1 MFTRIIIMPVY
12 EYTAL
17 DRVGK
22 NISGIIDADSTVA
35 ARQKLRASGKYP
47 VQVKEATSKAK
58 AEPSASFSFPT
69 IFNRVTVDDIHAL
82 TRQLAT
88 LLNAGIPLVGALD
101 ALMEQTTSPP
111 LKRII
116 AQVKESVNEGNSL
129 TASLSKHP
137 KLFSNIYINMVR
149 AGEASGSL
157 DVVLER
163 LADFGEHQQALKGR
177 FQAALVYPLFMA
189 IVGSGVLFFLLS
201 FVVPN
206 LTRIFTEMKQVLPLP
221 TTILIWFS
229 GFMRLYWWIIVAI
242 MVAIIVGIKEAIKK
256 PKGRYIWDTLKL
268 RSPVIGQINRKIAL
282 SRFGRTLGSL
292 LQSSVPLITSLQIV
306 RNIVNNVLIGDVIEE
321 AIGDIQAGKSL
332 NIALSKSVWFP
343 PVFRQMISVGEQSG
357 DLEGML
363 HKIADAYEREVET
376 RITGMT
382 ALIEPIMILLMA
394 VVVGFIVISILLPIF
409 EMNQMVG

>member
-1 MFTRIIIMPVY
+1 MPVY

-58 AEPSASFSFPT
+58 AEPGASFSFPT
-69 IFNRVTVDDIHAL
+69 VFNRVTADDIHAL

-321 AIGDIQAGKSL
+321 AIEDIQAGKSL
-332 NIALSKSVWFP
+332 NVALSKSVWFP

>member
-1 MFTRIIIMPVY
+1 MPVY

-17 DRVGK
+17 DRAGK
-22 NISGIIDADSTVA
+22 NVAGIIDADSTVA

-47 VQVKEATSKAK
+47 VEVRETEARIKPPGA
-58 AEPSASFSFPT
+58 AGIALPSL
-69 IFNRVTVDDIHAL
+69 FNRVKPDDVHGL

-101 ALMEQTTSPP
+101 ALMEQTISPP
-111 LKRII
+111 LKKII
-116 AQVKESVNEGNSL
+116 AQVKESVNEGNTL
-129 TASLSKHP
+129 TNALKKHP
-137 KLFSNIYINMVR
+137 KLFSGIYINMVR

-163 LADFGEHQQALKGR
+163 LAEFGEHQQALKGR

-189 IVGSGVLFFLLS
+189 VIGAGVLFFLLS

-221 TTILIWFS
+221 TTILIGFS
-229 GFMRLYWWIIVAI
+229 SFMRSYWWLILLLIIAVLLGVKEFI
-242 MVAIIVGIKEAIKK
+242 KRTRGRFIWDGIK
-256 PKGRYIWDTLKL
+256 L
-268 RSPVIGQINRKIAL
+268 RAPLFGQINRKIAL
-282 SRFGRTLGSL
+282 ARFGRTLGSL
-292 LQSSVPLITSLQIV
+292 LQSGVPLITSLQIV
-306 RNIVNNVLIGDVIEE
+306 RNIVNNVLIGEVIDDIMEDV
-321 AIGDIQAGKSL
+321 QAGKSL
-332 NIALSKSVWFP
+332 NFALGRSAWFP
-343 PVFRQMISVGEQSG
+343 PVFRQMVAVGEQSG
-357 DLEGML
+357 DLEAML

-382 ALIEPIMILLMA
+382 ALIEPVMILFMA
-394 VVVGFIVISILLPIF
+394 AIVGFIVISILLPIF

>member
-1 MFTRIIIMPVY
+1 MPVY

-17 DRVGK
+17 DRAGK
-22 NISGIIDADSTVA
+22 NVAGIIDADSTVA

-47 VQVKEATSKAK
+47 VQIRETTAKAK
-58 AEPSASFSFPT
+58 SESAAGFSLPSL
-69 IFNRVTVDDIHAL
+69 FNRITPDDIHAL

-111 LKRII
+111 LKKII
-116 AQVKESVNEGNSL
+116 AQIKESVNEGNSL
-129 TASLSKHP
+129 TVSLTRHP

-157 DVVLER
+157 DVVLDR
-163 LADFGEHQQALKGR
+163 LAEFGEHQQALKGR
-177 FQAALVYPLFMA
+177 FQAALVYPVFMA
-189 IVGSGVLFFLLS
+189 IIGTGVLFFLLS

-206 LTRIFTEMKQVLPLP
+206 LTRVFTEMKQVLPLP

-229 GFMRLYWWIIVAI
+229 DFMRSYWWAILVVIVAS
-242 MVAIIVGIKEAIKK
+242 IIGIKEFIKS
-256 PKGRYIWDTLKL
+256 PKGRHIWDTLKL
-268 RSPVIGQINRKIAL
+268 HLPVIGQINRKIAL

-292 LQSSVPLITSLQIV
+292 LQSGVPLITSLQIV
-306 RNIVNNVLIGDVIEE
+306 RNIVNNVLIGAVIDE
-321 AIGDIQAGKSL
+321 AMEDIQAGKSL
-332 NIALSKSVWFP
+332 NLALSRSIWFP
-343 PVFRQMISVGEQSG
+343 PVFRQMVSVGEQSG

-363 HKIADAYEREVET
+363 HKVADSYEREVET

-382 ALIEPIMILLMA
+382 ALIEPIMILFMA
-394 VVVGFIVISILLPIF
+394 AIVGFIVISILLPIF
-409 EMNQMVG
+409 EMNQMIN

>member
-1 MFTRIIIMPVY
+1 MPVY

-17 DRVGK
+17 DRTGK
-22 NISGIIDADSTVA
+22 NVTGIIDADSTLA

-47 VQVKEATSKAK
+47 VQVQETTTRAK
-58 AEPSASFSFPT
+58 SERAVGFSLPT
-69 IFNRVTVDDIHAL
+69 FFNRVTPDDIHAL
-82 TRQLAT
+82 TRQLST
-88 LLNAGIPLVGALD
+88 LLNAGIPLIGALD
-101 ALMEQTTSPP
+101 ALMEQSTSPP

-116 AQVKESVNEGNSL
+116 AQIKESVNEGNSL
-129 TASLSKHP
+129 THSLAKHP

-157 DVVLER
+157 DVVLDR
-163 LADFGEHQQALKGR
+163 LAEFGEHQQALKGR
-177 FQAALVYPLFMA
+177 FQAALVYPIFMA
-189 IVGSGVLFFLLS
+189 IIGSGVLFFLLS

-206 LTRIFTEMKQVLPLP
+206 LTRVFTEMNQVLPLP

-229 GFMRLYWWIIVAI
+229 GFMRIYWWAI
-242 MVAIIVGIKEAIKK
+242 LLVMVAIVLGIKKFIKS
-256 PKGRYIWDTLKL
+256 PKGRYIWDKLKL
-268 RSPVIGQINRKIAL
+268 RLPVIGQINRKIAL

-292 LQSSVPLITSLQIV
+292 LQSGVPLIASLQIV
-306 RNIVNNVLIGDVIEE
+306 RNIVNNVLIGDVIDE
-321 AIGDIQAGKSL
+321 AMEDIQAGKSL
-332 NIALSKSVWFP
+332 NLALSRSIWFP
-343 PVFRQMISVGEQSG
+343 PVFRQMVSVGEQSG

-363 HKIADAYEREVET
+363 HKIADAYEREIET

-409 EMNQMVG
+409 EMNQMIG

>member
-1 MFTRIIIMPVY
+1 MPVY

-69 IFNRVTVDDIHAL
+69 IFNRVTADDIHAL

-321 AIGDIQAGKSL
+321 AIEDIQAGKSL

>member
-1 MFTRIIIMPVY
+1 MPVY

-17 DRVGK
+17 DRAGK
-22 NISGIIDADSTVA
+22 NVTGIIDADSTVA

-47 VQVKEATSKAK
+47 VQVQETTSRAK
-58 AEPSASFSFPT
+58 SERAAGFSLPAF
-69 IFNRVTVDDIHAL
+69 FNRVTPDDIHAL
-82 TRQLAT
+82 TRQLST
-88 LLNAGIPLVGALD
+88 LLNAGIPLIGALD
-101 ALMEQTTSPP
+101 ALMEQSTSPP

-116 AQVKESVNEGNSL
+116 AQIKESVNEGNSL
-129 TASLSKHP
+129 THSLAKHP

-157 DVVLER
+157 DVVLDR
-163 LADFGEHQQALKGR
+163 LAEFGEHQQALKGR
-177 FQAALVYPLFMA
+177 FQAALVYPIFMA
-189 IVGSGVLFFLLS
+189 IIGSGVLFFLLS

-206 LTRIFTEMKQVLPLP
+206 LTRVFTEMKQVLPLP

-229 GFMRLYWWIIVAI
+229 GFMRVYWWAI
-242 MVAIIVGIKEAIKK
+242 LLVLVAIILGIKKFIKS
-256 PKGRYIWDTLKL
+256 PKGRYIWDGLKL
-268 RSPVIGQINRKIAL
+268 RLPVIGQINRKIAL

-292 LQSSVPLITSLQIV
+292 LQSGVPLITSLQIV
-306 RNIVNNVLIGDVIEE
+306 RNIVNNVLIGDVIDE
-321 AIGDIQAGKSL
+321 AMEDIQAGKSL
-332 NIALSKSVWFP
+332 HLALSRSLWFP
-343 PVFRQMISVGEQSG
+343 PVFRQMVSVGEQSG

-363 HKIADAYEREVET
+363 HKIADAYEREIET

-409 EMNQMVG
+409 EMNQMIG

>member
-1 MFTRIIIMPVY
+1 MPVY

-17 DRVGK
+17 DRAGK
-22 NISGIIDADSTVA
+22 NVVGIIDADSTVA

-47 VQVKEATSKAK
+47 VQIKETTAKAK
-58 AEPSASFSFPT
+58 SESAAGFSLPSL
-69 IFNRVTVDDIHAL
+69 FNRITPDDIHAL

-111 LKRII
+111 LKKII
-116 AQVKESVNEGNSL
+116 AQIKESVNEGNSL
-129 TASLSKHP
+129 TVSLTRHP

-157 DVVLER
+157 DVVLDR
-163 LADFGEHQQALKGR
+163 LAEFGEHQQALKGR
-177 FQAALVYPLFMA
+177 FQAALVYPVFMA
-189 IVGSGVLFFLLS
+189 IIGTGVLFFLLS

-229 GFMRLYWWIIVAI
+229 DFMRSYWWAILVVIAASII
-242 MVAIIVGIKEAIKK
+242 GIKEFIKS
-256 PKGRYIWDTLKL
+256 PKGRHIWDTLKL
-268 RSPVIGQINRKIAL
+268 HLPVIGQINRKIAL

-292 LQSSVPLITSLQIV
+292 LQSGVPLITSLQIV
-306 RNIVNNVLIGDVIEE
+306 RNIVNNVLIGAVIDE
-321 AIGDIQAGKSL
+321 AMEDIQAGKSL
-332 NIALSKSVWFP
+332 NLALSRSIWFP
-343 PVFRQMISVGEQSG
+343 PVFRQMVSVGEQSG

-363 HKIADAYEREVET
+363 HKVADSYEREVET

-382 ALIEPIMILLMA
+382 ALIEPIMILFMA
-394 VVVGFIVISILLPIF
+394 AIVGFIVISILLPIF
-409 EMNQMVG
+409 EMNQMIN

>member
-1 MFTRIIIMPVY
+1 MPVY

-321 AIGDIQAGKSL
+321 AIEDIQAGKSL

>member
-1 MFTRIIIMPVY
+1 MPVY

-17 DRVGK
+17 DRAGK
-22 NISGIIDADSTVA
+22 NVAGIIDADSTAA
-35 ARQKLRASGKYP
+35 ARQKLRATGKFP
-47 VQVKEATSKAK
+47 VQVRETTDLARSEKAGRLSL
-58 AEPSASFSFPT
+58 PSFL
-69 IFNRVTVDDIHAL
+69 NRVSADDIHAF

-101 ALMEQTTSPP
+101 ALMEQSTSPAF
-111 LKRII
+111 KKII
-116 AQVKESVNEGNSL
+116 AQIKESVNEGNSL
-129 TASLSKHP
+129 TASLSRHP

-163 LADFGEHQQALKGR
+163 LAEFGEHQQALRGR
-177 FQAALVYPLFMA
+177 FKAALVYPIFMA
-189 IVGSGVLFFLLS
+189 IIGAGVLFFLLS

-206 LTRIFTEMKQVLPLP
+206 LTRVFTEMKQVLPLP
-221 TTILIWFS
+221 TTMLIWFS
-229 GFMRLYWWIIVAI
+229 DFMRSYWWVLVLCIVAVI
-242 MVAIIVGIKEAIKK
+242 FGIRKAIKSTR
-256 PKGRYIWDTLKL
+256 GRYIWDSLKL
-268 RSPVIGQINRKIAL
+268 RLPLIGQINRKIAL

-292 LQSSVPLITSLQIV
+292 LQSGVPLITSLQIV
-306 RNIVNNVLIGDVIEE
+306 RNIVNNELIGDVIDE
-321 AIGDIQAGKSL
+321 AMGDIQAGKSL
-332 NIALSKSVWFP
+332 HLALSRSLWFP

-363 HKIADAYEREVET
+363 HKIANAYEREVET

-394 VVVGFIVISILLPIF
+394 LVVGFIVISILLPIF
-409 EMNQMVG
+409 EMNQMIG

>member
-1 MFTRIIIMPVY
+1 MPVY

-69 IFNRVTVDDIHAL
+69 IFNRVTADDIHAL

>member
-1 MFTRIIIMPVY
+1 MPVY

-17 DRVGK
+17 DRAGK
-22 NISGIIDADSTVA
+22 NIAGIIDADSTVA

-47 VQVKEATSKAK
+47 VQVKETAAK
-58 AEPSASFSFPT
+58 EKTEAAVDFSLPSL
-69 IFNRVTVDDIHAL
+69 FNRVNPDDVHAL

-101 ALMEQTTSPP
+101 ALMEQTTSPA
-111 LKRII
+111 LKKII
-116 AQVKESVNEGNSL
+116 AQIKESVNEGNSL
-129 TASLSKHP
+129 TVSLTRHP

-163 LADFGEHQQALKGR
+163 LAEFGEHQQALKGR
-177 FQAALVYPLFMA
+177 FQAALVYPVFMA
-189 IVGSGVLFFLLS
+189 IIGTGVLFFLLS

-206 LTRIFTEMKQVLPLP
+206 LTQIFTEMKQVLPLP
-221 TTILIWFS
+221 TTLLIWFS
-229 GFMRLYWWIIVAI
+229 GFMRSYWWAIIFLIVAI
-242 MVAIIVGIKEAIKK
+242 LLGVREFIKK
-256 PKGRYIWDTLKL
+256 PKGRYMWDTLKL
-268 RSPVIGQINRKIAL
+268 RLPVIGQINRKIAL

-292 LQSSVPLITSLQIV
+292 LQSGVPLITSLQIV
-306 RNIVNNVLIGDVIEE
+306 RNIVNNVLIGEVIDETM
-321 AIGDIQAGKSL
+321 ADIQAGKSL
-332 NIALSKSVWFP
+332 NYALSRSIWFP
-343 PVFRQMISVGEQSG
+343 PVFRQMVSVGEQSG

-394 VVVGFIVISILLPIF
+394 VIVGFIVISILLPIF
-409 EMNQMVG
+409 EMNQMIG

>member
-1 MFTRIIIMPVY
+1 MPVY
-12 EYTAL
+12 EYKAL
-17 DRVGK
+17 DRAGK
-22 NISGIIDADSTVA
+22 NVTGIIDADSTVA

-47 VQVKEATSKAK
+47 VQVKVTSVKKKQEVDAGFLFPSVFKRVKAD
-58 AEPSASFSFPT
+58 E
-69 IFNRVTVDDIHAL
+69 IHAL

-88 LLNAGIPLVGALD
+88 LLSAGIPLVAALD
-101 ALMEQTTSPP
+101 ALMEQTTRPA
-111 LKRII
+111 LKKII

-129 TASLSKHP
+129 TASLAEHP
-137 KLFSNIYINMVR
+137 RLFSNIYINMVR
-149 AGEASGSL
+149 AGEESGSL

-177 FQAALVYPLFMA
+177 FQAALVYPVFMA
-189 IVGSGVLFFLLS
+189 FIGAGVLFFLLS

-221 TTILIWFS
+221 TTMLIWFS
-229 GFMRLYWWIIVAI
+229 DFMRSYWWVIVASI
-242 MVAIIVGIKEAIKK
+242 LAIIFFIKEAIKK
-256 PKGRYIWDTLKL
+256 TKGRYLWDALKL

-292 LQSSVPLITSLQIV
+292 LQSGVPLISSLHIV
-306 RNIVNNVLIGDVIEE
+306 RNIVNNVLIGSVIDE
-321 AIGDIQAGKSL
+321 AMEDIQAGKSL
-332 NIALSKSVWFP
+332 NLALGRSVWFP
-343 PVFRQMISVGEQSG
+343 PVFLQMIAVGEQSG
-357 DLEGML
+357 ELEGML

-382 ALIEPIMILLMA
+382 ALIEPVMILLMA

-409 EMNQMVG
+409 EMNQMIG

>member
-1 MFTRIIIMPVY
+1 MPVY

-17 DRVGK
+17 DRAGK
-22 NISGIIDADSTVA
+22 NVVGIIDADSTVA

-47 VQVKEATSKAK
+47 VQIKETTAKAK
-58 AEPSASFSFPT
+58 SESAAGFSLPSL
-69 IFNRVTVDDIHAL
+69 FNRITPDDIHAL

-111 LKRII
+111 LKKII
-116 AQVKESVNEGNSL
+116 AQIKESVNEGNSL
-129 TASLSKHP
+129 TVSLTKHP

-157 DVVLER
+157 DVVLDR
-163 LADFGEHQQALKGR
+163 LAEFGEHQQALKGR
-177 FQAALVYPLFMA
+177 FQAALVYPVFMA
-189 IVGSGVLFFLLS
+189 IIGTGVLFFLLS

-229 GFMRLYWWIIVAI
+229 DFMRSYWWAILVVIVAS
-242 MVAIIVGIKEAIKK
+242 IIGIKEFIKS
-256 PKGRYIWDTLKL
+256 PKGRHIWDTLKL
-268 RSPVIGQINRKIAL
+268 HLPVIGQINRKIAL

-292 LQSSVPLITSLQIV
+292 LQSGVPLITSLQIV
-306 RNIVNNVLIGDVIEE
+306 RNIVNNVLIGAVIDE
-321 AIGDIQAGKSL
+321 AMEDIQAGKSL
-332 NIALSKSVWFP
+332 NLALSRSIWFP
-343 PVFRQMISVGEQSG
+343 PVFRQMVSVGEQSG

-363 HKIADAYEREVET
+363 HKVADSYEREVET

-382 ALIEPIMILLMA
+382 ALIEPIMILFMA
-394 VVVGFIVISILLPIF
+394 AIVGFIVISILLPIF
-409 EMNQMVG
+409 EMNQMIN

>member
-1 MFTRIIIMPVY
+1 MPVY

-58 AEPSASFSFPT
+58 AEPGTSFSFPT
-69 IFNRVTVDDIHAL
+69 IFNRVTADDIHAL

-321 AIGDIQAGKSL
+321 AIEDIQAGKSL
-332 NIALSKSVWFP
+332 NVALSKSVWFP

>member
-1 MFTRIIIMPVY
+1 MPVY
-12 EYTAL
+12 EYKAL
-17 DRVGK
+17 DRAGK
-22 NISGIIDADSTVA
+22 NVAGIIDADSTVA

-47 VQVKEATSKAK
+47 VQVNVTSVKKKQGAD
-58 AEPSASFSFPT
+58 AGYLFPT
-69 IFNRVTVDDIHAL
+69 IFNRVKADDIHAL

-88 LLNAGIPLVGALD
+88 LLGAGIPLVAALD

-111 LKRII
+111 LKKII
-116 AQVKESVNEGNSL
+116 AQIKESVNEGNSL
-129 TASLSKHP
+129 TASLAEHP

-149 AGEASGSL
+149 AGEESGSL

-177 FQAALVYPLFMA
+177 FQAALVYPIFMA
-189 IVGSGVLFFLLS
+189 LVGAGVLFFLLS

-229 GFMRLYWWIIVAI
+229 DFMRSYWWILAAVFL
-242 MVAIIVGIKEAIKK
+242 VIIFGIKEAIKK
-256 PKGRYIWDTLKL
+256 TKGRYFWDAMKL

-292 LQSSVPLITSLQIV
+292 LQSGVPLITSLHIV
-306 RNIVNNVLIGDVIEE
+306 RNIVNNVLIGAVIDE
-321 AIGDIQAGKSL
+321 AMEDIQAGKSL
-332 NIALSKSVWFP
+332 NLALSRSIWFP
-343 PVFRQMISVGEQSG
+343 PVFLQMISVGEQSG
-357 DLEGML
+357 ELEGML

-382 ALIEPIMILLMA
+382 ALIEPLMILLMA
-394 VVVGFIVISILLPIF
+394 VIVGFIVISILLPIF

>member
-1 MFTRIIIMPVY
+1 MPVY

-17 DRVGK
+17 DRAGK
-22 NISGIIDADSTVA
+22 NIAGIIDADSTAA
-35 ARQKLRASGKYP
+35 ARQKLRTSGKYP
-47 VQVKEATSKAK
+47 VQVKETTSKAK
-58 AEPSASFSFPT
+58 PEAGAGLSLPS
-69 IFNRVTVDDIHAL
+69 IFNRVSADDIHAL

-88 LLNAGIPLVGALD
+88 LLSAGIPLVAALD

-111 LKRII
+111 LKKII

-129 TASLSKHP
+129 TASLSSHP

-177 FQAALVYPLFMA
+177 FQAALVYPVFMA
-189 IVGSGVLFFLLS
+189 IVGTGVLFFLLS

-221 TTILIWFS
+221 TIILIWFS
-229 GFMRLYWWIIVAI
+229 DFMRSYWWVIVAI
-242 MVAIIVGIKEAIKK
+242 IVAIIVGIKEAIKK
-256 PKGRYIWDTLKL
+256 PKGRYFWDTLKL
-268 RSPVIGQINRKIAL
+268 RLPVIGQINRKIAL

-306 RNIVNNVLIGDVIEE
+306 RNIVNNVLIGDVIDE
-321 AIGDIQAGKSL
+321 AMEDIQAGKSL
-332 NIALSKSVWFP
+332 NLALSRSVWFP

-382 ALIEPIMILLMA
+382 SLIEPIMILLMA

>member
-1 MFTRIIIMPVY
+1 MPVY

-17 DRVGK
+17 DRAGK
-22 NISGIIDADSTVA
+22 NIAGIIDADSTVA

-47 VQVKEATSKAK
+47 VQVKETAAK
-58 AEPSASFSFPT
+58 EKTEAAVDFSLPSL
-69 IFNRVTVDDIHAL
+69 FNRVNPDDVHAL

-101 ALMEQTTSPP
+101 ALMEQTTSPA
-111 LKRII
+111 LKKII
-116 AQVKESVNEGNSL
+116 AQIKESVNEGNSL
-129 TASLSKHP
+129 TVSLTRHP

-163 LADFGEHQQALKGR
+163 LAEFGEHQQALKGR
-177 FQAALVYPLFMA
+177 FQAALVYPVFMA
-189 IVGSGVLFFLLS
+189 IIGTGVLFFLLS

-206 LTRIFTEMKQVLPLP
+206 LTQIFTEMKQVLPLP
-221 TTILIWFS
+221 TTLLIWFS
-229 GFMRLYWWIIVAI
+229 GFMRSYWWAIIFLIVAI
-242 MVAIIVGIKEAIKK
+242 LLGVREFIKK
-256 PKGRYIWDTLKL
+256 PKGRYMWDTLKL
-268 RSPVIGQINRKIAL
+268 RLPVIGQINRKIAL

-292 LQSSVPLITSLQIV
+292 LQSGVPLITSLQIV
-306 RNIVNNVLIGDVIEE
+306 RNIVNNVLIGEVIDETME
-321 AIGDIQAGKSL
+321 DIQAGKSL
-332 NIALSKSVWFP
+332 NYALSRSIWFP
-343 PVFRQMISVGEQSG
+343 PVFRQMVSVGEQSG

-394 VVVGFIVISILLPIF
+394 VIVGFIVISILLPIF
-409 EMNQMVG
+409 EMNQMIG

>member
-1 MFTRIIIMPVY
+1 MPVY

-17 DRVGK
+17 DRAGK
-22 NISGIIDADSTVA
+22 NVVGIIDADSTVA

-47 VQVKEATSKAK
+47 VQIKETTAKAK
-58 AEPSASFSFPT
+58 SESAAGFSLPSL
-69 IFNRVTVDDIHAL
+69 FNRITPDDIHAL

-111 LKRII
+111 LKKII
-116 AQVKESVNEGNSL
+116 AQIKESVNEGNSL
-129 TASLSKHP
+129 TVSLTRHP

-157 DVVLER
+157 DVVLDR
-163 LADFGEHQQALKGR
+163 LAEFGEHQQALKGR
-177 FQAALVYPLFMA
+177 FQAALVYPIFMA
-189 IVGSGVLFFLLS
+189 IIGTGVLFFLLS

-229 GFMRLYWWIIVAI
+229 DFMRSYWWAILVVIVAI
-242 MVAIIVGIKEAIKK
+242 IIGIREFIKS
-256 PKGRYIWDTLKL
+256 PKGRHIWDTLKL
-268 RSPVIGQINRKIAL
+268 HLPVIGQINRKIAL

-292 LQSSVPLITSLQIV
+292 LQSGVPLITSLQIV
-306 RNIVNNVLIGDVIEE
+306 RNIVNNVLIGAVIDE
-321 AIGDIQAGKSL
+321 AMEDIQAGKSL
-332 NIALSKSVWFP
+332 NLALSRSIWFP
-343 PVFRQMISVGEQSG
+343 PVFRQMVSVGEQSG

-363 HKIADAYEREVET
+363 HKVADAYEREVET

-382 ALIEPIMILLMA
+382 ALIEPIMILFMA
-394 VVVGFIVISILLPIF
+394 AIVGFIVISILLPIF
-409 EMNQMVG
+409 EMNQMIN

>member
-1 MFTRIIIMPVY
+1 MPVY

>member
-1 MFTRIIIMPVY
+1 MPVY

-17 DRVGK
+17 DRAGK
-22 NISGIIDADSTVA
+22 NVAGIIDADSIVA
-35 ARQKLRASGKYP
+35 ARQKLRAAGKYP
-47 VQVKEATSKAK
+47 VQVKETTARTKSEA
-58 AEPSASFSFPT
+58 AAGFALPT
-69 IFNRVTVDDIHAL
+69 LFNRVTADDIHAL

-111 LKRII
+111 LKKII

-129 TASLSKHP
+129 TVSLSRHP

-163 LADFGEHQQALKGR
+163 LAEFGEHQQALKGR
-177 FQAALVYPLFMA
+177 FQAALVYPIFMA
-189 IVGSGVLFFLLS
+189 IVGAGVLFFLLS

-229 GFMRLYWWIIVAI
+229 HFMRSYWWVIVGFIVAFI
-242 MVAIIVGIKEAIKK
+242 LAVKEFIKR

-268 RSPVIGQINRKIAL
+268 RLPVIGQINRKIAL

-292 LQSSVPLITSLQIV
+292 LQSGVPLITSLQIV
-306 RNIVNNVLIGDVIEE
+306 RNIVNNVLIGEVIDDAME
-321 AIGDIQAGKSL
+321 DIQAGKSL
-332 NIALSKSVWFP
+332 NLALSRSAWFP
-343 PVFRQMISVGEQSG
+343 PVFRQMVSVGEQSG

-363 HKIADAYEREVET
+363 NKIADAYEREVET
-376 RITGMT
+376 RISGMT

-409 EMNQMVG
+409 EMNQMIG

>member
-1 MFTRIIIMPVY
+1 MPVY

-17 DRVGK
+17 DRAGK

-47 VQVKEATSKAK
+47 VQVKEASSKAK
-58 AEPSASFSFPT
+58 AEPGTSFSFPT
-69 IFNRVTVDDIHAL
+69 IFNRVTADDIHAL

-157 DVVLER
+157 DVVLDR

-229 GFMRLYWWIIVAI
+229 GFMRLYWWILVAI
-242 MVAIIVGIKEAIKK
+242 IVAIIVGIKEAIKK

-321 AIGDIQAGKSL
+321 AIEDIQAGKSL